1 MYNVSKCPGC
11 VFPSTPVCWQ
21 HRAAFSHWPQHVRAQ
36 QVNTVSTF
44 LSLHLLVIPQL
55 TSFLFLSTCTYKWR
69 QIDTFL
75 SGGKQQPFMRPPI
88 VHCWQS
94 GSLGCSFNA
103 FQWLKF
109 RIMRSGSWESL
120 TICFLVKGLDLRRK
134 ARMWSA
140 SSPCSCSA
148 CNTWHHEQFY

>member
-44 LSLHLLVIPQL
+44 LSLHLLVIPQSTPL
-55 TSFLFLSTCTYKWR
+55 FFLSTCTWHINEDKL
-69 QIDTFL
+69 IHFFL
-75 SGGKQQPFMRPPI
+75 EESSSLLC
-88 VHCWQS
+88 VHLLSTAGWQS
-94 GSLGCSFNA
+94 GSQGCSSNG
-103 FQWLKF
+103 WS
-109 RIMRSGSWESL
+109 SGAWQSAWWKGWTWEPFW
-120 TICFLVKGLDLRRK
+120 TK